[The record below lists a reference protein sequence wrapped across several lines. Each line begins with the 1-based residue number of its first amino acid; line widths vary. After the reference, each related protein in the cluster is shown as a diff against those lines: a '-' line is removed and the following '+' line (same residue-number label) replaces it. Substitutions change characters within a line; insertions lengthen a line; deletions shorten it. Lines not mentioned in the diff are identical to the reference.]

1 MRMQSTEAS
10 CGPTAMVNAL
20 RALGLKRETEECE
33 KLCRCSATMG
43 TSTPNLMAALRSI
56 PGLDVNR
63 IYERKPTSALW
74 HLNGCL
80 SLGRPVILC
89 VDASSHWVAAVGQL
103 GVGTL
108 GTRYA
113 VADSADMELVLFYDF
128 KELMDRWKGP
138 NYLGVTL

>member
-20 RALGLKRETEECE
+20 SALGLKRELQECE
-33 KLCRCSATMG
+33 KLCRCSATTG
-43 TSTPNLMAALRSI
+43 TSTPKLIAALRSI

-63 IYERKPTSALW
+63 IYEKKPTSALW
-74 HLNGCL
+74 HLNGAL

-89 VDASSHWVAAVGQL
+89 VDSSSHWVAAIGQL

-108 GTRYA
+108 AVRYM
-113 VADSADMELVLFYDF
+113 VADSGDMELVLSYDF
-128 KELMDRWKGP
+128 KALLERWKGP
-138 NYLGVTL
+138 NFLGVTL